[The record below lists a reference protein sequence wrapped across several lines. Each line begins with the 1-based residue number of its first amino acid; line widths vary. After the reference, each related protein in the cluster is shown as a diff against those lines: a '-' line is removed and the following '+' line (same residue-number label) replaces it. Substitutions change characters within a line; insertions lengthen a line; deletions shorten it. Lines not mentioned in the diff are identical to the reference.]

1 MPFEL
6 PDDYKNVFDYAAIGM
21 AILSLDGRYLK
32 VNKYFCEFYGYEPSE
47 FFTMSF
53 KDITYPEDLTIG
65 TKELKKLQ
73 LGEIDSF
80 HVEKRYIHKSGQIK
94 WGLASISAV
103 RDETGK
109 SLYQI
114 AQIQDISGRKLAEQN
129 LSRRIEFERLVTAI
143 STRFINIAVDEIDQE
158 IAHAL
163 EAIGQFSGD
172 DRIFIVQFY
181 DDGKRYKKIIEWN
194 PPGMMPFA
202 TVEQR
207 LEAFPRWYSGIS
219 EEGSFYHEEMDNPSL
234 DAYELRELFE
244 NPGAQTLI
252 NIPITQADQLVG
264 FLGVSN
270 GKLRNS
276 FSEEDMRLLRVVGEV
291 IFSALERKRS
301 EYARRSSETLFAKA
315 FNASPSLMLILTMG
329 KMRILDVN
337 DTFTETLGYS
347 RNELKDKH
355 LSNFATLIDGSDI
368 ETIHR
373 NFRETGS
380 VLNCEVNINTKSGK
394 KRIGLLSAEV
404 VQIENQTCILM
415 VIQDITDKKHIEKE
429 MERLERLNLIGEMAA
444 GIGHEIRN
452 PMTTVRGFLQIFS
465 TREENSASRETFQ
478 LMIDELDRAN
488 QIITEF
494 LSLSRDRTVDFK
506 VVNINTIIH
515 VLYPL
520 IYAHAN
526 TEDKRVEIQLG
537 EIPDSYVDEKE
548 LRQLILNLTR
558 NGLEAMSAGG
568 KLTISTYM
576 KHGKIVLV
584 VEDQG
589 CGIPSEIREKIGTPF
604 FTTKENGTGLGMA
617 ICYSIAAR
625 HKATIDF
632 QSNPTGTK
640 VFVKFKKIN
649 ASLLEREKSS

>member
-6 PDDYKNVFDYAAIGM
+6 LDDYKNVFDYAAIGM
-21 AILSLDGRYLK
+21 AITTLDGRYLK

-47 FFTMSF
+47 FFTMGF
-53 KDITYPEDLTIG
+53 KDITFPEDLTVGIE
-65 TKELKKLQ
+65 ELKKLQ
-73 LGEIDSF
+73 RGEIASF
-80 HVEKRYIHKSGQIK
+80 HVEKRYIHKSGEIK

-103 RDETGK
+103 RDETGEPI
-109 SLYQI
+109 YQI
-114 AQIQDISGRKLAEQN
+114 AQIQDNSARKLAEEK
-129 LSRRIEFERLVTAI
+129 LSRRIEFERLVTTI
-143 STRFINIAVDEIDQE
+143 STRFINIALDKIDQE
-158 IAHAL
+158 ITQAL
-163 EAIGQFSGD
+163 ETIGQFSGD

-181 DDGKRYKKIIEWN
+181 DNGKKYKKIMEWN
-194 PPGMMPFA
+194 PSGIKPFA
-202 TVEQR
+202 TVEQSV
-207 LEAFPRWYSGIS
+207 EAFPRWYSRMCKKGNFYYEEIS
-219 EEGSFYHEEMDNPSL
+219 NQSL
-234 DAYELRELFE
+234 NANELREVFE
-244 NPGAQTLI
+244 NLGAQTLI
-252 NIPITQADQLVG
+252 NIPITQSDQLVG

-270 GKLRNS
+270 GKVNNS
-276 FSEEDMRLLRVVGEV
+276 FSEEDMRLMRVVGEV

-301 EYARRSSETLFAKA
+301 EHARQSSETLFAKA
-315 FNASPSLMLILTMG
+315 FKASPSLMLILTME

-347 RNELKDKH
+347 RNEIKDKH
-355 LSNFATLIDGSDI
+355 LFNFASLMDGLDL
-368 ETIHR
+368 ETIHK
-373 NFRETGS
+373 NFREAGA
-380 VLNCEVNINTKSGK
+380 VLNCEVRINTKSGN

-415 VIQDITDKKHIEKE
+415 VIQDITDKKYIEKE

-465 TREENSASRETFQ
+465 AREENSANRETFQ

-494 LSLSRDRTVDFK
+494 LSLSRDRIVDFK
-506 VVNINTIIH
+506 VVNINTIIN

-526 TEDKRVEIQLG
+526 TEDKRVDIKLG
-537 EIPDSYVDEKE
+537 DISDSYVDEKE

-568 KLTISTYM
+568 RLTISTYM
-576 KHGKIVLV
+576 KYGKIVLM

-589 CGIPSEIREKIGTPF
+589 CGIPIEIREKIGTPF

-640 VFVKFKKIN
+640 VFVKFNQVN
-649 ASLLEREKSS
+649 ASLLKREKSS